1 MAVVKKLQKKVVGEL
16 NPVTF
21 QFFFQEK
28 LNAKMWQAALSEK
41 YILYWLAVSKSV
53 TNYIVKGLGVL
64 CLFTSFVKN
73 TDGSY

>member
-1 MAVVKKLQKKVVGEL
+1 
-16 NPVTF
+16 
-21 QFFFQEK
+21 
-28 LNAKMWQAALSEK
+28 MWQAALSEK
-41 YILYWLAVSKSV
+41 YILYWIAVSKSV